1 MAARVEA
8 LSGDHN
14 REAFDCGVPALN
26 HFLQRTARQHQK
38 KGVSQ
43 TFVLIDDE
51 LAWPT
56 RILGYFALTACESP
70 TEDLPT
76 ELARGLPQKIPAVLL
91 GRLAV
96 DRQFQGHGFG
106 ATLLVEAIRVVA
118 QIIPKIGI
126 CGLFVDAKDDAAAA
140 FYRHFGF
147 VPLMSNT
154 HRLFLPLES
163 IRQIAGS

>member
-1 MAARVEA
+1 MN
-8 LSGDHN
+8 L
-14 REAFDCGVPALN
+14 
-26 HFLQRTARQHQK
+26 FLQRTARQHQK

-43 TFVLIDDE
+43 TFVLIDEE

-76 ELARGLPQKIPAVLL
+76 EFARGLPQRIPAVLL

-106 ATLLVEAIRVVA
+106 TTLMVEALRIVA
-118 QIIPKIGI
+118 EIIPKVGI
-126 CGLFVDAKDDAAAA
+126 CGLFVDAKDDTAAA

-147 VPLMSNT
+147 VPLLSNP

-163 IRQIAGS
+163 ILQIAQS

>member
-1 MAARVEA
+1 MTARVEA
-8 LSGDHN
+8 LSRDHN
-14 REAFDCGVPALN
+14 REAFDCGVPTLN

-126 CGLFVDAKDDAAAA
+126 CGLFVDAKDDASAA